1 MYFMGQDYPWPNTT
15 FPLYFSFLTQL
26 NHFNQVQQKW
36 TMLVN
41 KVTDQLHHEGHRK
54 ARQPYLCFEEYCWLL
69 EELFVERLRE
79 PLNFTRSHNED
90 SPKGQIFQMASI
102 HNLTLFSWL
111 IPSTL
116 GHSWISCLIQ
126 CFFCRS
132 IISQEWKSAH

>member
-79 PLNFTRSHNED
+79 PLNFTRLHNED

-102 HNLTLFSWL
+102 HN
-111 IPSTL
+111 
-116 GHSWISCLIQ
+116 
-126 CFFCRS
+126 FFFMINWFNSLYTRTFMDFLS
-132 IISQEWKSAH
+132 DSMFLL